1 MTSESD
7 RTPNEREEPD
17 RLLLVD
23 DNPTNLQVLYQTL
36 DGRGYKLLIAKNGEN
51 ALSIAQKARP
61 MLILLDIMM
70 PGIDGFEVCRRLKQ
84 DPQTQGSAVIFLSA
98 LDDTKDK
105 VKGLDLGAVDYVSKP
120 FSADEV
126 IARVETH
133 LKIQRLERSLSRRNQ
148 ALEAAN
154 RKMRTD
160 LEAAARVQQA
170 LLPVELPVEDG
181 YQFGWIYRPCDELGG
196 DGLNVFKIDDR
207 HIGLYVLDVCGHGI
221 PSALLA
227 VTVSRGL
234 LPSRDRSSLVIQ
246 IGEDG
251 ESLTITSP
259 AEVARRLN
267 RLYPM
272 DSKARLYLTFLYGIL
287 NTETGVF
294 RFVSAGNPGP
304 IVSRQGE
311 PTQAHDVPA
320 VPIGLLEDSEY
331 EDTTLQLQT
340 GDRLFLHSDGLVEER
355 NPDGHEYSRER
366 LMTAITESGS
376 TPLEESLQSFVNAVI
391 AWGGSEHLKDDA
403 SIVALE
409 VLGGD
414 R

>member
-7 RTPNEREEPD
+7 LTVNEQEEPD

-23 DNPTNLQVLYQTL
+23 DNATNLQVLYQTL
-36 DGRGYKLLIAKNGEN
+36 DGRGYKLLIAKNGET
-51 ALSIAQKARP
+51 ALTIAQKARP

-84 DPQTQGSAVIFLSA
+84 NPETQGSAVIFLSA

-154 RKMRTD
+154 QKMRTD

-170 LLPVELPVEDG
+170 LLPAELPVTEG
-181 YQFGWIYRPCDELGG
+181 YKFGWIYRPCDELGG
-196 DGLNVFKIDDR
+196 DGLNIFKIDDR

-221 PSALLA
+221 PSALLS

-246 IGEDG
+246 IGEDA
-251 ESLTITSP
+251 EHPVITSP

-287 NTETGVF
+287 DTHSGEF

-304 IVSRQGE
+304 IVSRPGE
-311 PTQAHDVPA
+311 PAEVHDVPA

-331 EDTTLQLQT
+331 EDTTLQLKS

-355 NPDGHEYSRER
+355 NSDGQEYSRER
-366 LMTAITESGS
+366 LMAAISESGLI
-376 TPLEESLQSFVNAVI
+376 PLEESMQSFVNAVI

-409 VLGGD
+409 VSGGD